1 MINLICQ
8 GTTNPDIGFAVSVN
22 EKDKERA
29 KELIKT
35 AWNAWWY
42 ASHPEDWIDNEY
54 FSKEDVA
61 SFYESGYSEPT
72 EQILTQ
78 AGIDY
83 EIHSCFDAD
92 GELFP
97 EFNQDYEFI
106 I

>member
-29 KELIKT
+29 TKLIKI

-54 FSKEDVA
+54 FLKEDVA
-61 SFYESGYSEPT
+61 SFYESGYAEPT
-72 EQILTQ
+72 EQILMQ

-83 EIHSCFDAD
+83 EIHPCFDAD

-97 EFNQDYEFI
+97 EFNQEYEFI